1 MVEGDREERE
11 TKAWKGWNVICLKKT
26 KKQNTKSFCMTGAQS
41 DKRFETRE
49 RKKNQV
55 MKGLVS
61 Y

>member
-1 MVEGDREERE
+1 MECDMF
-11 TKAWKGWNVICLKKT
+11 KKKT
-26 KKQNTKSFCMTGAQS
+26 KNTKSFCMTGAQS